1 MKTFKCTNCNSRV
14 YFENVACIACQHAL
28 GFDASTT
35 EMVALTAQ
43 PDGLFKRVGRA
54 ADSLVRYCAN
64 AKPGVCNWLTSADDL
79 NPFCRACD
87 LNRTIPN
94 LAEYGSLAAWREL
107 ELAKKR
113 LVYSLLRFRLPTDGG
128 GSSIGPLTFD
138 FVRNMMTGHLDGVI
152 TVNVLEAD
160 AVERERQRQ
169 IFDEP
174 YRSLLGHL
182 RHECGH
188 YYWRLLVE
196 SGGRIE
202 DFRRLFGDEQPDY
215 MSALSRHYSEGASPD
230 WQLRHVSAY
239 ASCHPHED
247 WAETWAHYLHM
258 VDAVET
264 AEATGMEPRAA
275 GFITG
280 SIWPFKT
287 YDVYRDETFDALM
300 ERWIPL
306 TIAMNSL
313 SRSMGHHDFYPF
325 VIPSAALEK
334 LEFVHSAIRGTVRQT
349 TQRQNQAAAPAVA
362 SQR

>member
-1 MKTFKCTNCNSRV
+1 MHTFKCAKCRSRV
-14 YFENVACIACQHAL
+14 YFENVTCLTCGHAL
-28 GFDASTT
+28 GF
-35 EMVALTAQ
+35 
-43 PDGLFKRVGRA
+43 A
-54 ADSLVRYCAN
+54 ADDMSVATIAPAEGGVYRRIGSGDAQTVRYCAN
-64 AKPGVCNWLTSADDL
+64 AAQGVCNWLTPADAL
-79 NPFCRACD
+79 NQFCRACD

-94 LAEYGSLAAWREL
+94 LSEYGSLAAWREL

-113 LVYSLLRFRLPTDGG
+113 LVYSLLRFGLPLDGG
-128 GSSIGPLTFD
+128 GSGLGPLTFD
-138 FVRNMMTGHLDGVI
+138 FVRNFMTGHLDGVI

-169 IFDEP
+169 LFDEP

-188 YYWRLLVE
+188 YFWRVLVAYP
-196 SGGRIE
+196 GRIDE
-202 DFRRLFGDEQPDY
+202 FRRLFGNEQPDY
-215 MSALSRHYSEGASPD
+215 MSALNHHYSNGAAAD
-230 WQLRHVSAY
+230 WHLNHVSAY

-258 VDAVET
+258 VDAVDT
-264 AEATGMEPRAA
+264 AEAVGMEPRAA

-287 YDVYRDETFDALM
+287 YDVYRDETFDAVI

-313 SRSMGHHDFYPF
+313 NRSMGHHDYYPF
-325 VIPSAALEK
+325 VIPKPAFEK
-334 LEFVHSAIRGTVRQT
+334 LEFVHNAIREFAR
-349 TQRQNQAAAPAVA
+349 APALA
-362 SQR
+362 TNK

>member
-1 MKTFKCTNCNSRV
+1 MKSHKCSNCRTTI
-14 YFENVACIACQHAL
+14 YFENSSCLKCGHAL
-28 GFDASTT
+28 GFDA
-35 EMVALTAQ
+35 EALDMVALSKA
-43 PDGLFKRVGRA
+43 PDGLFRRIGRA
-54 ADSLVRYCAN
+54 GDRTMRFCAN
-64 AKPGVCNWLTSADDL
+64 AQHRVCNWLTPADDL

-94 LAEYGSLAAWREL
+94 LSEYGSLQAWRDL

-113 LVYSLLRFRLPTDGG
+113 LVYSLLRFGLPLDGG
-128 GSSIGPLTFD
+128 GSGIGPLTFD
-138 FVRNMMTGHLDGVI
+138 FVRNVMTGHLDGVI

-188 YYWRLLVE
+188 YYWKLLVAHA
-196 SGGRIE
+196 SRLE
-202 DFRRLFGDEQPDY
+202 DFRQLFGDEQPDY
-215 MSALSRHYSEGASPD
+215 MSALSRHYAEGAAPE
-230 WQLRHVSAY
+230 WQMRHVSAY

-258 VDAVET
+258 VDAVDS
-264 AEATGMEPRAA
+264 AEAIGMEPRAA

-287 YDVYRDETFDALM
+287 YDVYRHETFDALM

-313 SRSMGHHDFYPF
+313 SRSMGHHDYYPF
-325 VIPSAALEK
+325 VIPKSAFQK
-334 LEFVHSAIRGTVRQT
+334 LEFVHNAIRDTVRMSENRT
-349 TQRQNQAAAPAVA
+349 VQNAL
-362 SQR
+362 